1 MKRLMILGAFVFLIS
16 LMGIG
21 TKPAQAQTTVWTS
34 EFFNNIY
41 LLGSPVYTRQDT
53 QLAFNWGV
61 GSPYFTVPA
70 DYFSA
75 RFSGDVYF
83 FAGTYRF
90 TMIADDGGRVFVNGI
105 QVINTF
111 DNLRPNQIITGDFN
125 FPING
130 YYRIQ
135 ADFLELT
142 GSASFSVSWQTA
154 GGVPT
159 PTPTP
164 ITGGTTGIW
173 TGTYYNTSNFT
184 GSAVATVTDTSLNKN
199 WGTNAPLAGVNA
211 DNFSV
216 RWTTTL
222 YLGAGNYRFDV
233 HADDGVRV
241 YLDNQIVINELH
253 VYLGQRYSYSFNV
266 PTGRNYPITVEYQE
280 GTGGAFL
287 EFALTTSTGG
297 IIGGSPTATPTP
309 YVPTTS
315 PTGLYAVV
323 NTSRLNVRN
332 LPTASG
338 STVLTRISGGE
349 VYALLGYSPDNSWAK
364 LNVNG
369 IEGWVNV
376 RYVNITN
383 TPVVTSPTGVIATT
397 TASVNLRQGP
407 DSTYTRIVTIPNYT
421 QLAVIGRNAANTWW
435 QVTYSGQTGWVSAQ
449 YARIPSNAN
458 LNAVPITG

>member
-16 LMGIG
+16 FIGIG
-21 TKPAQAQTTVWTS
+21 TQPAQAQTTNWTA
-34 EFFNNIY
+34 EYFNNIY
-41 LLGSPVYTRQDT
+41 LLGAPSNTQTTT
-53 QLAFNWGV
+53 QLSFNWGI
-61 GSPYFTVPA
+61 GSPHFTIPA

-83 FAGTYRF
+83 YAGTYRF
-90 TMIADDGGRVFVNGI
+90 TMIADEGGRVFVNGI

-125 FPING
+125 FPVNG

-135 ADFLELT
+135 AEYIELT
-142 GSASFSVSWQTA
+142 GAASFALSWQTA

-164 ITGGTTGIW
+164 GGTTGVFW

-184 GSAVATVTDTSLNKN
+184 GAAVATVTDSSITKN
-199 WGTNAPLAGVNA
+199 WGTNAPLTGVNA

-216 RWTTTL
+216 RWTTNI
-222 YLGAGNYRFDV
+222 YLNAGSYRFDV

-253 VYLGQRYSYSFNV
+253 VYLGQRYSYSFTV

-287 EFALTTSTGG
+287 EFSLTTSTGG
-297 IIGGSPTATPTP
+297 VVGGVSPTVTPNI
-309 YVPTTS
+309 PTTS
-315 PTGLYAVV
+315 PTGLYGVV
-323 NTSRLNVRN
+323 NTSRLNVRD
-332 LPTASG
+332 LPTATG
-338 STVLTRISGGE
+338 STILTRISGGE
-349 VYALLGYSPDNSWAK
+349 VYSLLAYSTDNNWAQ

-369 IEGWVNV
+369 IVGWVNV
-376 RYVNITN
+376 RYINITN

-397 TASVNLRQGP
+397 TASVNLRLGP
-407 DSTYTRIVTIPNYT
+407 DSTYGKIVTIPNYM
-421 QLAVIGRNAANTWW
+421 QIAVIGRNAASTWW
-435 QVTYSGQTGWVSAQ
+435 QVTYNGQTGWVSAQ
-449 YARIPSNAN
+449 YTRIPSGAN
-458 LNAVPITG
+458 LSAVPITG

>member
-1 MKRLMILGAFVFLIS
+1 MRRLIILGALLLSIS
-16 LMGIG
+16 LIGIG
-21 TKPAQAQTTVWTS
+21 AKPVQAQTTVWTS

-53 QLAFNWGV
+53 QLSFNWGI
-61 GSPYFTVPA
+61 GSPYFAVPT

-111 DNLRPNQIITGDFN
+111 DNLRPNQIVTGDFN

-130 YYRIQ
+130 YYRIMSEYI
-135 ADFLELT
+135 ELT
-142 GSASFSVSWQTA
+142 GSASFALSWQTA

-159 PTPTP
+159 PTPP
-164 ITGGTTGIW
+164 PAGSITGVW

-184 GSAVATVTDTSLNKN
+184 GPTVATVTDSSITKN

-216 RWTTTL
+216 RWTSTQ
-222 YLGAGNYRFDV
+222 YLPAGSYRIDV
-233 HADDGVRV
+233 NADDGVRV
-241 YLDNQIVINELH
+241 YVDNQMVINELH
-253 VYLGQRYSYSFNV
+253 VYLGQRYSYSFTV
-266 PTGRNYPITVEYQE
+266 ATGRNYPLTVEYQE

-287 EFALTTSTGG
+287 EFSLTSSTGG
-297 IIGGSPTATPTP
+297 VIGAPTATPNI
-309 YVPTTS
+309 PTTS
-315 PTGLYAVV
+315 PTGLYGVV

-332 LPTASG
+332 IPSATG
-338 STVLTRISGGE
+338 SSVLTRVSGGE
-349 VYALLGYSPDNSWAK
+349 VYILLAYSTDNNWAQ

-369 IEGWVNV
+369 IVGWVNV
-376 RYVNITN
+376 RYMNITS
-383 TPVVTSPTGVIATT
+383 TPNVTSPTGVVATT
-397 TASVNLRQGP
+397 SATLNMRLGP
-407 DSTYTRIVTIPNYT
+407 DSSYGRIVTIPNYT
-421 QLAVIGRNAANTWW
+421 KIAVIGRNASNTWW
-435 QVTYSGQTGWVSAQ
+435 QVTYNGQTGWVSAQ
-449 YARIPSNAN
+449 YAPVPSNSN
-458 LNAVPITG
+458 LSAVPVTG